1 MTKDKIEAKH
11 FCKVYMEN
19 AVPYVKR
26 EQVSRKEFM
35 DRVKNAVM
43 YGAIAY
49 HSMKEM
55 IHEQSQ
61 N

>member
-1 MTKDKIEAKH
+1 MNKDKIEAKR
-11 FCKVYMEN
+11 FCIAYMDK

-26 EQVSRKEFM
+26 ETCSRKEFM
-35 DRVKNAVM
+35 DRVKNAVR
-43 YGAIAY
+43 YGALAY
-49 HSMKEM
+49 HTMKGM